1 MNGMAAA
8 GAADLRLK
16 AAPPVV
22 PSFNWAGAY
31 VGLNAGGVWD
41 RNDLGQV
48 RLTSP
53 GFVFVDPGGAF
64 AGFPTAFFGIPGAF
78 MAVPANQ
85 SGPGASF
92 IGGGQAGY
100 NWQSGPVVY
109 GVEGDVQGMNSRQ
122 TISATLAEVMPGVIP
137 AGNISRTT
145 TGNFSIQR
153 DWQASLRGRVGYAWD
168 RFMVY
173 GTGGI
178 AFTSLRTGSAF
189 TYAATIGPAL
199 APFPLAPPQNFS
211 AQGGGAR
218 EDFVGVTI
226 GGGAEYALTNN
237 ISIGGEYRY
246 TDFGKRNLTL
256 GVQPAAGVL
265 LPDATPIQTTV
276 HLFSHQA
283 MAKLNYRF
291 GEPREAVARNAM
303 AMATKAPIAPVV
315 ATNWSGC
322 YAGGFAGGAWSR
334 GTADTFDPS
343 INGPSVFGPPPFV
356 QSPFY
361 SGGLGLASAPAPYG
375 YNLGASGIG
384 GGTLGCNWQ
393 APASRLV
400 LGAEAEGGFMR
411 LSGSANDPFNVAN
424 GFTDH
429 IDSTKIGDWY
439 GVLAGRLGYS
449 IDKTLLYLKG
459 GAGFTRVSG
468 SSIDTCSA
476 GPTCSGQVLNANGSA
491 SPAFFV
497 AGGGAEWAFAQ
508 KWSVKAEYLYLGLH
522 QSFAVCGPGGGGAFL
537 PSLTFCADHRLNGVH
552 TAKIGVNYKL
562 Y

>member
-1 MNGMAAA
+1 MTGMAAE
-8 GAADLRLK
+8 GAADLRMK
-16 AAPPVV
+16 AAPPIV

-53 GFVFVDPGGAF
+53 GFFFADPGGAF
-64 AGFPTAFFGIPGAF
+64 AGIPVGLFGFPGAF
-78 MAVPANQ
+78 APGTLNQ
-85 SGPGASF
+85 SGSGASF

-122 TISATLAEVMPGVIP
+122 TITATLAEFAPGVIP

-145 TGNFSIQR
+145 TGTFAIHR

-178 AFTSLRTGSAF
+178 AFTSLRTESSF
-189 TYAATIGPAL
+189 TYATTLGPAL
-199 APFPLAPPQNFS
+199 TPLGLAPPQNFS
-211 AQGGGAR
+211 APGQGSR
-218 EDFVGVTI
+218 EEFVGVTF
-226 GGGAEYALTNN
+226 GGGVEYALTNN
-237 ISIGGEYRY
+237 VSIGGEYRF
-246 TDFGKRNLTL
+246 TDFGKRNLAL
-256 GVQPAAGVL
+256 GVQPAAGPL
-265 LPDATPIQTTV
+265 LDATPIQTTV
-276 HLFSHQA
+276 HLFSQQA
-283 MAKLNYRF
+283 MARLNYRF
-291 GEPREAVARNAM
+291 GEPREAVARNAI
-303 AMATKAPIAPVV
+303 AMATKAPVV
-315 ATNWSGC
+315 PSTANWSGC
-322 YAGGFAGGAWSR
+322 YAGGFAGGVWSR

-343 INGPSVFGPPPFV
+343 INGPSVFGPPPFT
-356 QSPFY
+356 QTPFY
-361 SGGLGLASAPAPYG
+361 SAAAGLGSAPAPYG

-400 LGAEAEGGFMR
+400 WGAEAEGGFMR
-411 LSGSANDPFNVAN
+411 LSGNINNPFNVAN
-424 GFTDH
+424 GATDH

-439 GVLAGRLGYS
+439 GIIAGRVGYAV
-449 IDKTLLYLKG
+449 DKTLLYLKG

-468 SSIDTCSA
+468 SSIDTCSV
-476 GPTCSGQVLNANGSA
+476 GPTCTTQVLNANGSA
-491 SPAFFV
+491 TPAFFV

-522 QSFAVCGPGGGGAFL
+522 QSFAVCGPGGGGAYL
-537 PSLTFCADHRLNGVH
+537 PNLTFCADHRLNGAH
-552 TAKIGVNYKL
+552 TAKLGVNYKL